1 MQVLWKRNLF
11 FISIAQFIA
20 MIGMSSCVPFI
31 PFFIRE
37 LGIERSHEI
46 QLWSGLIFAGP
57 YFLSIITV
65 PIWGI
70 LGDKYGR
77 KLMILRAIFG
87 LAISVTLMGFSQN
100 VTQLFILRIIQGAV
114 SGFIAAALSF
124 VSADTPE
131 EKSGYAIG
139 ILQSSMSA
147 GNIIGPFFGGI
158 ASDLWGVRYTFYIVG
173 ALCLISGLMVHFFIK
188 EKKFVITQNQNNNIF
203 KNIHFAVNKLKLGRF
218 LLLIVISQAGIVFIN
233 PVFPLFIE
241 QLNAPRQYLSTITGV
256 LVGLVGVFSIVFA
269 PTWGRRNDKK
279 DYHKTLVVSSGIC
292 AIATILHIIVPN
304 YLYLFPL
311 RSILGIFFAALVPT
325 LYTVLSK
332 KSSFEYKGL
341 VMGLASSANLFGS
354 LISYLLCG
362 IVSSSFGM
370 TACFIISAIFLFL
383 VAIITITDNKEQ
395 SPIEQILNYLKL

>member
-1 MQVLWKRNLF
+1 
-11 FISIAQFIA
+11 
-20 MIGMSSCVPFI
+20 MIGMSACVPFI

-37 LGIERSHEI
+37 LGIERSNEI

-87 LAISVTLMGFSQN
+87 LAVSVTLMGFSQN
-100 VTQLFILRIIQGAV
+100 VTQLFALRIIQGAV

-124 VSADTPE
+124 ISANTPE

-173 ALCLISGLMVHFFIK
+173 ALCLISGLLIYFFIQ
-188 EKKFVITQNQNNNIF
+188 EKKVILTQSNGNNIF
-203 KNIHFAVNKLKLGRF
+203 KNIHFAINKLKLGRF
-218 LLLIVISQAGIVFIN
+218 LVLIVISQAGIVFVN
-233 PVFPLFIE
+233 PIFPLFIE
-241 QLNAPRQYLSTITGV
+241 QLKAPRLYLSTITGG
-256 LVGLVGVFSIVFA
+256 LIGLVGVFSIIFA

-279 DYHKTLVVSSGIC
+279 DYHKTLIVSSGIC
-292 AIATILHIIVPN
+292 AFATILHIVVPN
-304 YLYLFPL
+304 YLFLFPL
-311 RSILGIFFAALVPT
+311 RSVLGIFFAALVPT

-332 KSSFEYKGL
+332 KSSFEHKGL
-341 VMGLASSANLFGS
+341 VMGLASSANLLGS
-354 LISYLLCG
+354 LLSYLLCG
-362 IVSSSFGM
+362 IVASSLGM
-370 TACFIISAIFLFL
+370 VACFIISAILLFL
-383 VAIITITDNKEQ
+383 VSIITITDNKEQ
-395 SPIEQILNYLKL
+395 NPIESILNYLKLKQ